1 MKRWP
6 GCNVKSVSGLLKRAA
21 FAAAAA
27 AIAAGP
33 AAGAEPWPQRHIT
46 LVVASAPGGPAD
58 TAARIIV
65 GPMSAFLGQQI
76 ITENAPGAGGMIGA
90 ARVARAR
97 ADGYTL
103 LIHQTGLTIAP
114 ALYPKLEFDVERDF
128 VPVGLVNT
136 SFSVLVGRK
145 SLPANDFNELI
156 AWMRGPGK
164 PARFAHPG
172 AGTLGHL
179 ATVLFAK
186 SLKTEVNAIP
196 YKGIGPAMGDIVGGH
211 VDLVWAGAISAAPLV
226 NSGKVKA
233 YAYAADRRSPLLP
246 NLPAVT
252 DVGYPEV
259 AIPFWHAMY
268 APAATPR
275 PVLER
280 LNEALR
286 RALADPQVEK
296 AYRDGGTEAFPP
308 EQRSIEAAAAF
319 VRRELERWA
328 RDVRDNNIRVEQ

>member
-6 GCNVKSVSGLLKRAA
+6 GWITGHVSSLPRRLA
-21 FAAAAA
+21 FAAVAVSLV
-27 AIAAGP
+27 AGP
-33 AAGAEPWPQRHIT
+33 AAGADPWPQRHIS

-76 ITENAPGAGGMIGA
+76 ITENVPGGGGRIGA
-90 ARVARAR
+90 ARVARAS

-103 LIHQTGLTIAP
+103 LLHQTGLTIAP
-114 ALYPKLEFDVERDF
+114 ALYPKLEFDVARDF

-145 SLPANDFNELI
+145 SLPANDFNELV
-156 AWMRGPGK
+156 AWMKGPGK

-179 ATVLFAK
+179 MTVLFARV
-186 SLKTEVNAIP
+186 LKTEVNPIP
-196 YKGIGPAMGDIVGGH
+196 YKGMGPAIGDIVGEH
-211 VDLVWAGAISAAPLV
+211 VDLVWAGAITAAPLV

-233 YAYAADRRSPLLP
+233 YAYGADRRSALLP
-246 NLPAVT
+246 GVPAVT
-252 DVGYPEV
+252 EVGYPEV
-259 AIPFWHAMY
+259 AISFWHALY

-275 PVLER
+275 PVQER
-280 LNEALR
+280 INEALR
-286 RALADPQVEK
+286 RALADPQVDQ
-296 AYRDGGTEAFPP
+296 AFRSGGTETFPP
-308 EQRSIEAAAAF
+308 EQRSIEAATAF
-319 VRRELERWA
+319 VGRELERWA
-328 RDVRDNNIRVEQ
+328 KEVRDNNIRVEQ